1 MFVVLRACEDRVVAQ
16 SVDVSPGELSAQP
29 SAAAGL
35 AASAAAVRAGVR
47 LDTITDFDELRSVSS
62 LLESVWGR
70 SDEGVPINT
79 DVLRSIVHAG
89 GCITCAYTDED
100 VLVGAA
106 ALTPSVPS
114 MASYSLIAAARG
126 GGRDMGVGYAIKM
139 NQRSWALQHGFTT
152 MTWTFDPLVSRN
164 ARFNL
169 VKLGAQAE
177 VYEVAFYGHPTD
189 DISGSDEADRL
200 VARWMLESDRAEAAS
215 TDAANGP
222 EAEAGVSPPP
232 GAILSEPGPDGAVM
246 LARLGDDRWC
256 RVPRD
261 IVALRHSDPDQA
273 SRWRTVVRAI
283 FTEALAQ
290 GLYATS
296 MSRDGWYRLTPK
308 DPG

>member
-1 MFVVLRACEDRVVAQ
+1 MFVILWACDDQSVVH
-16 SVDVSPGELSAQP
+16 SVDVTPEELSAQP
-29 SAAAGL
+29 SAAAVQ
-35 AASAAAVRAGVR
+35 AASTAALRAGVR
-47 LDTITDFDELRSVSS
+47 LDFITDFERLRSVSA

-89 GCITCAYTDED
+89 GCVTCAYTDQD

-106 ALTPSVPS
+106 ALMPSVPS
-114 MASYSLIAAARG
+114 VASYSLIAAARG
-126 GGRDMGVGYAIKM
+126 GGRDVGVGYAIKM

-177 VYEVAFYGHPTD
+177 AYEVAFYGQPSD

-200 VARWMLESDRAEAAS
+200 VALWELDSARVAAAS
-215 TDAANGP
+215 TAAVGGREADAVHGPPP
-222 EAEAGVSPPP
+222 EA
-232 GAILSEPGPDGAVM
+232 ILPEPGPDGAPAF
-246 LARLGDDRWC
+246 ARLVEDRWC

-261 IVALRHSDPDQA
+261 IVALRRSDPDQA
-273 SRWRTVVRAI
+273 SSWRTVVRAF
-283 FTEALAQ
+283 FTEAFDQ
-290 GLYATS
+290 DLYATS
-296 MSRDGWYRLTPK
+296 MSRDGWYRLTPR
-308 DPG
+308 GSR